1 MICKG
6 PGATNVPRQPQGSE
20 MPKPKPAVLDPL
32 ADGFK
37 METWPLYWV
46 TRVGRLYASELE
58 TALKRI
64 GMDLAG
70 WRVLMI
76 LDELGTASVSSI
88 ADHAVIKLPTM
99 TKTVSR
105 LERDGL
111 VQAFENSQDRRV
123 TLVRATRAGKEKTSL
138 VKKQAGL
145 TVRTAFHG
153 ISGEEATSR
162 NRILAKVFA
171 NLTNDP
177 R

>member
-1 MICKG
+1 MAKTKRAI
-6 PGATNVPRQPQGSE
+6 
-20 MPKPKPAVLDPL
+20 LDPL

-37 METWPLYWV
+37 METWPLYCV
-46 TRVGRLYASELE
+46 TRVSRLYASELE
-58 TALKRI
+58 KALKRI

-99 TKTVSR
+99 TKTISR

-111 VQAFENSQDRRV
+111 VQTFENPHDRRV
-123 TLVRATRAGKEKTSL
+123 TLVRATKAGEDKTSL

-153 ISGEEATSR
+153 IDSDEATSI
-162 NRILAKVFA
+162 NRVLSRVFA